1 MARKK
6 ESRKYQTNLKLI
18 TCIVQRGKADNI
30 VKAAMTAGAPA
41 ATIYFARGTG
51 IRERLGLLKIFISP
65 EKEVVEMVIPN
76 EVADKVLDA
85 VVEAG
90 ELDIP
95 GMGFAYMTSVD
106 KALMLGS
113 SAGTVSE
120 SDLGHNK

>member
-6 ESRKYQTNLKLI
+6 ENRRYQTDLKLI
-18 TCIVQRGKADNI
+18 SCIVQRGEADNV
-30 VKAAMTAGAPA
+30 VKAAMAAGAPA

-65 EKEVVEMVIPN
+65 EKEVIEMVIPS
-76 EVADKVLDA
+76 EVADKVFDA

-90 ELDIP
+90 KLDIP
-95 GMGFAYMTSVD
+95 GMGFIYMTPVD

-113 SAGTVSE
+113 PEGAVVE
-120 SDLGHNK
+120 S

>member
-6 ESRKYQTNLKLI
+6 VNGKYQTNLKLI
-18 TCIVQRGKADNI
+18 TCIVQRGKADDV
-30 VKAAMTAGAPA
+30 VKAARMAGAPA

-76 EVADKVLDA
+76 EEADKVFDA

-90 ELDIP
+90 KLDIP
-95 GMGFAYMTSVD
+95 GMGFIYMTSVD

-113 SAGTVSE
+113 SAGTVAEHDS
-120 SDLGHNK
+120 GHNE